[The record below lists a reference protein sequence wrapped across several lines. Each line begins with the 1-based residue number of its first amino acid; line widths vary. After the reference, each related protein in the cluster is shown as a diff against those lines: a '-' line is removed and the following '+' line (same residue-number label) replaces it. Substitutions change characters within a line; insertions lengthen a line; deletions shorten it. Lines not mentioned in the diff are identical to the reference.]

1 GARPATALRR
11 PRARRGLVCAPPEA
25 AAERRAP
32 RAGRMARLLSRG
44 LSLPPGRAADPSRPR
59 GNGGS
64 EATPR
69 PPGQRRRTEVPRS
82 QAEGPRA
89 PWDPVIMRLPEGR
102 ACPPT
107 GGFGRRA
114 KHNSPRPW
122 SENNG
127 LVRGSSASPLSRA
140 RPNSA
145 ATAAVAATS
154 PISDVRALSS
164 TACVPHRAP
173 CARRPPSRGGTGAA
187 ASAALG

>member
-114 KHNSPRPW
+114 KHNSPRA
-122 SENNG
+122 G
-127 LVRGSSASPLSRA
+127 ADRRRA
-140 RPNSA
+140 QGR
-145 ATAAVAATS
+145 
-154 PISDVRALSS
+154 LMS
-164 TACVPHRAP
+164 TAGLGHARAP
-173 CARRPPSRGGTGAA
+173 QAPRAARKCQGPGAHRQRH
-187 ASAALG
+187 